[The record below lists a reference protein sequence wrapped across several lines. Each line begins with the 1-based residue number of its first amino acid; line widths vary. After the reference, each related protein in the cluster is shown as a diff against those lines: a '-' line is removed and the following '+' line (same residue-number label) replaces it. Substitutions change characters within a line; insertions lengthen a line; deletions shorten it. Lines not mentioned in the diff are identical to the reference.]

1 MQNNKRSGQ
10 MKKRVLVTGG
20 AGFIGSNMADEL
32 IRRGYKVTIIDSL
45 VTGEKKNIN
54 PKADFVKGDVR
65 KASDIEKCFSK
76 KIDAIFHI
84 AGCASTIKSF
94 DDPAADLYTNVLGTI
109 NIINAAVKHRV
120 PRLLYA
126 SSMTSYGVPD
136 GVPVKETMGT
146 RPIAYYGITK
156 YAGERYVLASGLR
169 QDTGFKLNTTAFRMF
184 NVYGRRQ
191 SLTNPYQGVMSIFIG
206 NVIRNEPVK
215 IFGDGKQSRDFVHI
229 RDVADAWIGALD
241 NKASYGEVFNI
252 GTGMRISVNK
262 LVYTIIKMCGKDRK
276 KYAVKYYSARP
287 GDQRHMQAD
296 ISKAKKL
303 LGWEPGVSFEDGVKD
318 VIDWAKGS

>member
-1 MQNNKRSGQ
+1 MGKRA
-10 MKKRVLVTGG
+10 LVTGG

-32 IRRGYKVTIIDSL
+32 IKKGYEVTIIDSL
-45 VTGEKKNIN
+45 ITGEKKNVN
-54 PKADFVKGDVR
+54 PGADFVKGDVR
-65 KASDIEKCFSK
+65 KIADIEKCLAK
-76 KIDAIFHI
+76 KTDVIFHI
-84 AGCASTIKSF
+84 AGCASTVKSF
-94 DDPAADLYTNVLGTI
+94 EDPAADLHTNVLGTI
-109 NIINAAVKHRV
+109 NVINAAVKNKV

-126 SSMTSYGVPD
+126 SSMTAYGVPD

-146 RPIAYYGITK
+146 RPISYYGITK
-156 YAGERYVLASGLR
+156 YAGERYALATGLR
-169 QDTGFKLNTTAFRMF
+169 QDMGFKLNVTAFRMF

-229 RDVADAWIGALD
+229 RDVTDAWIGAID
-241 NKASYGEVFNI
+241 TPASYGEVFNI
-252 GTGMRISVNK
+252 GAGMSISVNK
-262 LVYTIIKMCGKDRK
+262 LVDTIIKKCGKDRK
-276 KYAVKYYSARP
+276 KYKVKYCPARP

-296 ISKAKKL
+296 ITKAKKL

-318 VIDWAKGS
+318 VTDWAKGF